1 MTDRFRWHPEARLF
15 DSAGAEVLRPDARS
29 HEPRI
34 VVSPS
39 LPLVGRAGEG
49 GVADPSG
56 VPPTPPPPHKGEGSR
71 PEPASDETTIGAI
84 LPDSPQGLAA
94 ALGQPAFR
102 IGAPDQPPPAPHTQP
117 ILETLTSGSTGQ
129 PRRIRRTQASWTA
142 SFAVNAGLGIGPGA
156 RIATLG
162 RLIHSLSLYGAV
174 EGLHLGAQVH
184 LLSDL
189 RPDRQRAALHDRQV
203 THLYA
208 TPAQL
213 RLILGPD
220 PLPDLRLI
228 LVGGS
233 KLDPALRAALTTLA
247 PNARIRE
254 FYGAAETSFITLA
267 DETTP
272 EASVGRPYP
281 GVELTLD
288 QTGEVWVR
296 SPYLFLDYAFH
307 ICPNIPA
314 GGATGFAPLVRANHV
329 AAEPV
334 ARPSRAEARQK
345 ACAPALDSIP
355 AATRWR
361 DGWLSVGEIGSL
373 QGGYLTLKGRA
384 GRMVTVADQ
393 NVFPEEIEALLH
405 TLPGVTRAAVLPVP
419 DPKRGHTLVA
429 LLQGDREQEAAILT
443 TLRTQLGP
451 LKAPK
456 SLIWRDDW
464 PMLPSGKTDL
474 RALEAS
480 LWPA

>member
-15 DSAGAEVLRPDARS
+15 DGAGAEVLRPDARS

-56 VPPTPPPPHKGEGSR
+56 VPPTPTPRHTGEGSR
-71 PEPASDETTIGAI
+71 PEPASDETPIGAI

-102 IGAPDQPPPAPHTQP
+102 IGAPDQPPPAPHDRP
-117 ILETLTSGSTGQ
+117 ILETLTSGSTSQ

-156 RIATLG
+156 RIAVLG

-174 EGLHLGAQVH
+174 EGLHLGAHVH

-189 RPDRQRAALHDRQV
+189 RPDRQRAALARRCI

-213 RLILGPD
+213 RLLAGPGAA
-220 PLPDLRLI
+220 LPDLRLI
-228 LVGGS
+228 LIGGS
-233 KLDPALRAALTTLA
+233 KLDPALRAALATLA
-247 PNARIRE
+247 PNAQIRE

-272 EASVGRPYP
+272 ETSVGRRYP
-281 GVELTLD
+281 GVDLQLD
-288 QTGEVWVR
+288 PTGEVWVK

-314 GGATGFAPLVRANHV
+314 GGPSP
-329 AAEPV
+329 EPV

-345 ACAPALDSIP
+345 ACAPALDSLP
-355 AATRWR
+355 ATTRWR

-373 QGGYLTLKGRA
+373 QDGYLTLKGRA

-405 TLPGVTRAAVLPVP
+405 SLPGVTRAAVLPVP

-429 LLQGDREQEAAILT
+429 LLQGDPTQEAAILT
-443 TLRTQLGP
+443 ALRAELGP